1 MAHGTSKT
9 CHACDRLD
17 ICEVTRGSGHGVSP
31 LHTSTVPRDR
41 LNLCPRSTPR
51 FFLCGVCTVSVSLC
65 AYARYTILDRT
76 CGRYAPSTYLLPT
89 RYVILSCARR
99 ALQLYTLYIPLRV

>member
-1 MAHGTSKT
+1 MARDTVGRAHQLTYEHS
-9 CHACDRLD
+9 A
-17 ICEVTRGSGHGVSP
+17 TRQAQSVP
-31 LHTSTVPRDR
+31 KVPRHVCLSVR
-41 LNLCPRSTPR
+41 C
-51 FFLCGVCTVSVSLC
+51 VCTVSVSLC